1 MVLPT
6 VKKFIALLLCLT
18 MVIAVMAS
26 CGSEDGGDNDTATT
40 PADTTGDI
48 IADTAGEDTTA
59 DADTDTDTDTEEV
72 TDTETP
78 QPDETTPK
86 ETEPPKEYEYTSVF
100 KVDFTTMEDGEAP
113 FSANNIDDLRI
124 EGGLLKGTATNGD
137 PHAVYTGEM
146 ALDASTVQEIHIKL
160 MNYSSDFNFQFFF
173 TTETV
178 SWSEGASLKDY
189 LLFSDIDGDDNDWNE
204 IVLDPEESFDWE
216 GTITSFRLDP
226 FRDVTGDFEVEYV
239 EFFTVTEK

>member
-26 CGSEDGGDNDTATT
+26 CGSEEGGDNDTT
-40 PADTTGDI
+40 PDTTGDTI
-48 IADTAGEDTTA
+48 
-59 DADTDTDTDTEEV
+59 ADTDTDTAGDDTIADADTEDV
-72 TDTETP
+72 TETEAP